1 MPPHEQAV
9 DDRSNMVLSACDQL
23 KSWID
28 DTHFNLAFQSGR
40 TGLEAGNELHLVIG
54 GLTRARLVDY
64 ATKSYFGLFS
74 MIHAKLC
81 LHDRLPSE
89 NDTETKLTDE
99 QQRWL
104 EQTPPDGRLGTPRS
118 TLKRY

>member
-40 TGLEAGNELHLVIG
+40 TGLEAGNELHLVIR
-54 GLTRARLVDY
+54 GLTRTNRWIVC
-64 ATKSYFGLFS
+64 TSKP
-74 MIHAKLC
+74 C
-81 LHDRLPSE
+81 LIKEP
-89 NDTETKLTDE
+89 
-99 QQRWL
+99 
-104 EQTPPDGRLGTPRS
+104 
-118 TLKRY
+118 